1 MARFRPST
9 SEVAS
14 DTARADQPD
23 LHAVH
28 HAAVSSAHPAGRQ
41 VWTGVALVGIGIVSV
56 QVGAAIA
63 KTLFP
68 QLGPIGVV
76 WLRLLIA
83 GIILAVTLPAAFS
96 RVRQA
101 WAIVI
106 VFGLTLAAMNLFFY
120 LSIDRIPLGVA
131 VTVEF
136 LGPLAVAIFAA
147 RRAVDRLWAIPAG
160 AGVALLGLRPADLD
174 VGGLLFALLAGAC
187 WGAYILLSA
196 RVGRRISGTG
206 GLAAALL
213 VGAAAVTPIGV
224 ASVSTLYEQPS
235 LVLGCIA
242 VAVLSSTL
250 PYTVELS
257 ALRRIPPALF
267 GVLMSMEPAAAAAA
281 GALVLDETLRAAEWA
296 ALVLVAAAS
305 IGAAS
310 SSARQP
316 RHD

>member
-1 MARFRPST
+1 
-9 SEVAS
+9 
-14 DTARADQPD
+14 
-23 LHAVH
+23 
-28 HAAVSSAHPAGRQ
+28 

-83 GIILAVTLPAAFS
+83 GIILAITLPAAFS

-101 WAIVI
+101 WAIVM

-147 RRAVDRLWAIPAG
+147 HRAVDRLWAIPAG
-160 AGVALLGLRPADLD
+160 AGVALLGLRPAGLD
-174 VGGLLFALLAGAC
+174 VVGLLFALLAGAC

>member
-1 MARFRPST
+1 M
-9 SEVAS
+9 
-14 DTARADQPD
+14 
-23 LHAVH
+23 
-28 HAAVSSAHPAGRQ
+28 
-41 VWTGVALVGIGIVSV
+41 WTGVALVAIGIVSV
-56 QVGAAIA
+56 QLGAAIA
-63 KTLFP
+63 KSLFP

-83 GIILAVTLPAAFS
+83 GIVLAVTLPAAFS
-96 RVRQA
+96 RVRRA
-101 WAIVI
+101 WAIVA

-147 RRAVDRLWAIPAG
+147 RRTVDRLWAIPAG
-160 AGVALLGLRPADLD
+160 VGVALLGLQPADLD
-174 VGGLLFALLAGAC
+174 IVGLLFALVAGGC

-196 RVGRRISGTG
+196 RVGQRISGTG

-213 VGAAAVTPIGV
+213 VGAAAVTPLGV
-224 ASVSTLYEQPS
+224 ASVPTLQAQPA
-235 LVLGCIA
+235 LLIGAVA
-242 VAVLSSTL
+242 VAVLSSTV

-257 ALRRIPPALF
+257 ALRRIPAALF

-281 GALVLDETLRAAEWA
+281 GALLLGEMLRAAEWA
-296 ALVLVAAAS
+296 ALILVAAAS
-305 IGAAS
+305 IGAAR

-316 RHD
+316 RHE

>member
-1 MARFRPST
+1 
-9 SEVAS
+9 
-14 DTARADQPD
+14 
-23 LHAVH
+23 
-28 HAAVSSAHPAGRQ
+28 

-160 AGVALLGLRPADLD
+160 AGVALLGLRPADID
-174 VGGLLFALLAGAC
+174 VVGLLFALLAGAC

>member
-1 MARFRPST
+1 
-9 SEVAS
+9 
-14 DTARADQPD
+14 
-23 LHAVH
+23 
-28 HAAVSSAHPAGRQ
+28 

-83 GIILAVTLPAAFS
+83 GIILAITLPAAFS

-101 WAIVI
+101 WAIVM

-147 RRAVDRLWAIPAG
+147 HRAVDRLWAIPAG

-174 VGGLLFALLAGAC
+174 VVGLLFALLAGAC

>member
-1 MARFRPST
+1 
-9 SEVAS
+9 
-14 DTARADQPD
+14 
-23 LHAVH
+23 
-28 HAAVSSAHPAGRQ
+28 
-41 VWTGVALVGIGIVSV
+41 VWTGVALVAIGIVSV
-56 QVGAAIA
+56 QLGAAIA
-63 KTLFP
+63 KSLFP

-83 GIILAVTLPAAFS
+83 GIVLAVTLPAAFS
-96 RVRQA
+96 RVRRA
-101 WAIVI
+101 WAIVA

-147 RRAVDRLWAIPAG
+147 RRTVDRLWAIPAG
-160 AGVALLGLRPADLD
+160 VGVALLGLQPADLD
-174 VGGLLFALLAGAC
+174 IVGLLFALVAGGC

-196 RVGRRISGTG
+196 RVGQRISGTG

-213 VGAAAVTPIGV
+213 IGAAAVTPLGV
-224 ASVSTLYEQPS
+224 ASVPTLQAQPA
-235 LVLGCIA
+235 LLIGAVA
-242 VAVLSSTL
+242 VAVLSSTV

-257 ALRRIPPALF
+257 ALRRIPAALF

-281 GALVLDETLRAAEWA
+281 GALLLGEMLRAAEWA
-296 ALVLVAAAS
+296 ALILVAAAS
-305 IGAAS
+305 IGAAR

-316 RHD
+316 RHE